1 MPRVDPRICRSIYS
15 RAKNNQVSVNS
26 MQSANLT
33 RSAPPVSTTAASS
46 TREDQAV
53 IAAQPARAAK
63 TTAGAA
69 QQKDDSMAAF
79 AHELAQVADDQQ
91 PVLQPDAK
99 APAEQPATEA
109 DAEQWLLHMLGQ
121 QSAQL
126 QARDAEQGSTDETRA
141 AINAAIQALPRA
153 LAGQEVSQAANNQAL
168 IAPSA
173 EELAAGQLSAEQ
185 LANALASATATN
197 EQLAGETAS
206 KIAAGENGRNAAGQ
220 ALRDAELARTTQFKH
235 ADSIA
240 TAAVSGA
247 GSTRLEKL
255 KLDPALLDS
264 ESANQP
270 LIAQLERLAAGASTT
285 SSEVAT
291 RIDSTLINTPVTE
304 SAALERTL
312 KLQGPETKWG
322 EQLLQAL
329 RDNVE
334 LQMQQRVQNTTI
346 RLDPPELGSMEITLS
361 HEQGRL
367 NVQISAQHSDV
378 VRLLQQTSDRLRHE
392 LVAQNFT
399 QVDVEI
405 SGGQPGQQHSQRDQA
420 RLFNEQSV
428 LANQHEADQSD
439 AHHLAPEQQKSAQHN
454 DVLVTV

>member
-1 MPRVDPRICRSIYS
+1 
-15 RAKNNQVSVNS
+15 
-26 MQSANLT
+26 MQPINLT
-33 RSAPPVSTTAASS
+33 RGAPQASTTATSS
-46 TREDQAV
+46 NPEDQAV
-53 IAAQPARAAK
+53 IAAQAAPTEKTAAGVARQKGAS
-63 TTAGAA
+63 TT
-69 QQKDDSMAAF
+69 DF
-79 AHELAQVADDQQ
+79 ADELAQVADDQQ
-91 PVLQPDAK
+91 PVLQPDAI
-99 APAEQPATEA
+99 ALAEQPATEA

-126 QARDAEQGSTDETRA
+126 QARDAEHGSTSETQET
-141 AINAAIQALPRA
+141 INAATQALPRVLAAQEFAEQVTNSQTLKTSETA
-153 LAGQEVSQAANNQAL
+153 LKEAR
-168 IAPSA
+168 IASA
-173 EELAAGQLSAEQ
+173 EELTARKISAGP
-185 LANALASATATN
+185 AN
-197 EQLAGETAS
+197 
-206 KIAAGENGRNAAGQ
+206 
-220 ALRDAELARTTQFKH
+220 TQFETV
-235 ADSIA
+235 S
-240 TAAVSGA
+240 TQLEAAR
-247 GSTRLEKL
+247 TRLEKV
-255 KLDPALLDS
+255 KLDPALLNS

-270 LIAQLERLAAGASTT
+270 LVAQLERLAAGVSVT

-291 RIDSTLINTPVTE
+291 RIDSTLMNTPVTE

-312 KLQGPETKWG
+312 KLHGPETKWG

-334 LQMQQRVQNTTI
+334 VQIRQRVQNTTI
-346 RLDPPELGSMEITLS
+346 RLDPPELGKMEITLT

-405 SGGQPGQQHSQRDQA
+405 SGGQPGQQHSQRDQG

-439 AHHLAPEQQKSAQHN
+439 AHHLVPEQQKSAQHN
-454 DVLVTV
+454 GVLVTV

>member
-1 MPRVDPRICRSIYS
+1 
-15 RAKNNQVSVNS
+15 
-26 MQSANLT
+26 
-33 RSAPPVSTTAASS
+33 
-46 TREDQAV
+46 
-53 IAAQPARAAK
+53 
-63 TTAGAA
+63 
-69 QQKDDSMAAF
+69 MAAF

-185 LANALASATATN
+185 LANALASATATK

-270 LIAQLERLAAGASTT
+270 LIAQLERLAAGASAT

-291 RIDSTLINTPVTE
+291 RMDSTLINTPVTE
-304 SAALERTL
+304 SAALERAL

-334 LQMQQRVQNTTI
+334 LQMQQQRVQNTTI
-346 RLDPPELGSMEITLS
+346 RLDPPELGSMEITLT

-378 VRLLQQTSDRLRHE
+378 VRLLQQTSERLRHE

-405 SGGQPGQQHSQRDQA
+405 SGGQSGQQHSQRDQA

-439 AHHLAPEQQKSAQHN
+439 AGRSAPEQQKSAQHN

>member
-1 MPRVDPRICRSIYS
+1 
-15 RAKNNQVSVNS
+15 
-26 MQSANLT
+26 
-33 RSAPPVSTTAASS
+33 
-46 TREDQAV
+46 
-53 IAAQPARAAK
+53 
-63 TTAGAA
+63 
-69 QQKDDSMAAF
+69 
-79 AHELAQVADDQQ
+79 
-91 PVLQPDAK
+91 
-99 APAEQPATEA
+99 
-109 DAEQWLLHMLGQ
+109 
-121 QSAQL
+121 AQL
-126 QARDAEQGSTDETRA
+126 QARDAEQGSTDEIRE

-153 LAGQEVSQAANNQAL
+153 MAGQELSEQAANDQAPE
-168 IAPSA
+168 AVST
-173 EELAAGQLSAEQ
+173 EELAK
-185 LANALASATATN
+185 ALASATTTNDQLIGEAT
-197 EQLAGETAS
+197 S
-206 KIAAGENGRNAAGQ
+206 KIAAGENARNAVGQ

-235 ADSIA
+235 ADGIA
-240 TAAVSGA
+240 TASVNSA

-270 LIAQLERLAAGASTT
+270 LIAQLERLAAGASAT

-291 RIDSTLINTPVTE
+291 RIESTLINTPVTE

-334 LQMQQRVQNTTI
+334 LQMQQQRVQNTTI
-346 RLDPPELGSMEITLS
+346 RLDPPELGSMEITLT

-399 QVDVEI
+399 HVDVEI

-439 AHHLAPEQQKSAQHN
+439 AHHRASEQQKSAQHS

>member
-1 MPRVDPRICRSIYS
+1 
-15 RAKNNQVSVNS
+15 

-33 RSAPPVSTTAASS
+33 RSAPPASTTAASS

-63 TTAGAA
+63 TTAGVT
-69 QQKDDSMAAF
+69 QQKDDSTAAF

-91 PVLQPDAK
+91 PVVQPDAK
-99 APAEQPATEA
+99 APAEQPANEA

-153 LAGQEVSQAANNQAL
+153 LAGQGVSQAANDQAL

-220 ALRDAELARTTQFKH
+220 ALRDAELARTTQLKH
-235 ADSIA
+235 ADGMA

-247 GSTRLEKL
+247 GNTRLEKL

>member
-1 MPRVDPRICRSIYS
+1 
-15 RAKNNQVSVNS
+15 
-26 MQSANLT
+26 MQPTNFT
-33 RSAPPVSTTAASS
+33 RSAPQTGASS

-53 IAAQPARAAK
+53 IAAQLTGAENTA
-63 TTAGAA
+63 AGAA
-69 QQKDDSMAAF
+69 PQTDDSTTAF
-79 AHELAQVADDQQ
+79 ADELAQVADDQQ
-91 PVLQPDAK
+91 PLLQPDAK
-99 APAEQPATEA
+99 APVEQPATEA
-109 DAEQWLLHMLGQ
+109 DAEQWLVHMLEQ

-126 QARDAEQGSTDETRA
+126 QARDAEHGRTDETHEA
-141 AINAAIQALPRA
+141 NNAAIRALPRA
-153 LAGQEVSQAANNQAL
+153 LAAQELAEQAANQAL
-168 IAPSA
+168 KAP
-173 EELAAGQLSAEQ
+173 AEQ
-185 LANALASATATN
+185 LA
-197 EQLAGETAS
+197 AGKVS
-206 KIAAGENGRNAAGQ
+206 
-220 ALRDAELARTTQFKH
+220 
-235 ADSIA
+235 
-240 TAAVSGA
+240 AAVSGA
-247 GSTRLEKL
+247 ASTHLQAVSKQPEKV

-270 LIAQLERLAAGASTT
+270 LIAQLERLAAGAS
-285 SSEVAT
+285 SMSGEVAT
-291 RIDSTLINTPVTE
+291 RIDSTLMNPPVTE

-334 LQMQQRVQNTTI
+334 LQTQQRVQNTTI
-346 RLDPPELGSMEITLS
+346 RLDPPELGKMEITLT

-405 SGGQPGQQHSQRDQA
+405 SGGQPGQQHSPRDQA
-420 RLFNEQSV
+420 RLFNEPSV
-428 LANQHEADQSD
+428 TANQPEADQSD

-454 DVLVTV
+454 GVLVTV